1 MSYSIEDPPADAPK
15 AAPKTKGT
23 TFSARDPML
32 HAIILAIV
40 AISMIGW
47 AVYNATTDKSGG
59 DSKPSSVQL
68 KQPKLGGK
76 GDE

>member
-40 AISMIGW
+40 ALGMVGW
-47 AVYNATTDKSGG
+47 AVYDAMSNKNSG

-68 KQPKLGGK
+68 KQPKLGK